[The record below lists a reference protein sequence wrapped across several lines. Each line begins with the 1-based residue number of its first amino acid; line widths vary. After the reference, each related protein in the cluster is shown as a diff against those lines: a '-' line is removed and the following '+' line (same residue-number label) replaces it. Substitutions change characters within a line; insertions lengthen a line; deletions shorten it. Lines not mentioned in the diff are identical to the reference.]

1 MHIEKD
7 CGIDNLENRESP
19 RVDVMIPFEVSLVPE
34 SEKENIRSRKAGWSM
49 PAEFQTMTEIED
61 KLLSDWLKML
71 NMKLDLIINMMALTR
86 EGMTSLPPSR
96 LTISGTG
103 LSFSSANDYKIGDI
117 VELKLLLPLMPPVAL
132 LIYGEVVCCDT
143 ARGLFKTALKFIN
156 IDEEIT
162 DEIVKFIFKTEK
174 EILREKRR

>member
-1 MHIEKD
+1 MHTNKE
-7 CGIDNLENRESP
+7 CGIENIENRESP
-19 RVDVMIPFEVSLVPE
+19 RVDVVIPFEASLVPA

-49 PAEFQTMTEIED
+49 PAEYQTMAEIED

-71 NMKLDLIINMMALTR
+71 NIKLDLIINMMALTK
-86 EGMTSLPPSR
+86 EGMSSLPPSR
-96 LTISGTG
+96 LNISGTG
-103 LSFSSANDYKIGDI
+103 LSFSAVNGFSVGDI

-132 LIYGEVVCCDT
+132 LIYGEVVCCDKES
-143 ARGLFKTALKFIN
+143 GISKTAVKFIN

-174 EILREKRR
+174 EILRDKRR